1 MPNKNY
7 ILDTN
12 IWVSFF
18 IKARFEE
25 LVHLIFDHELQV
37 YSCQELIDELE
48 NVLSR
53 KKFAQYLTLPIGE
66 YINFHRNLV
75 TIVKT
80 QAIYKDCPDPKDN
93 FLFDLALQSNA
104 KIIVT
109 GDKILLDLPE
119 NPLLQIISLATFKT
133 LIKE

>member
-25 LVHLIFDHELQV
+25 LVNLIFDHELQI

-48 NVLSR
+48 AVLSR
-53 KKFAQYLTLPIGE
+53 KKFANYLTLPVLE
-66 YINFHRNLV
+66 YVNFHRELV
-75 TIVKT
+75 TIVEI
-80 QAIYKDCPDPKDN
+80 QVLYQDCPDPKDN
-93 FLFDLALQSNA
+93 FLFDLALQSEA

-109 GDKILLDLPE
+109 GDKILLDLPQNKE
-119 NPLLQIISLATFKT
+119 IQIIPLSTFKK
-133 LIKE
+133 LFSN